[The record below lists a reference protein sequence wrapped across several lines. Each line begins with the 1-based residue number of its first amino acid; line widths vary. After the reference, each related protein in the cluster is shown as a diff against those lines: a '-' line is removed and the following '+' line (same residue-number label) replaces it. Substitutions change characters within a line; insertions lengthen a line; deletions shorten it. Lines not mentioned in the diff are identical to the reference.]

1 MNPMQRASTLVAAG
15 RAALLIAAALTLA
28 VLTGCASTQLKDTWK
43 DPAFTGP
50 PLQRVLVIGAFKSDL
65 NRRVFEDAFTA
76 ALQAAKTDAVAS
88 YVTLPESGAI
98 PNERVRAA
106 VKSTGADAVLVTRV
120 LRVRRDVNVT
130 PAYMGPGFYRGG
142 FYGWYGG
149 AWAATPADVHVY
161 DVLTVESTLWN
172 MRTDKPVW
180 AGTSEVTSPSNVTTA
195 SQEFAGVLIPRM
207 KADGVIR
214 RRRARGAASVC
225 RPAPRI
231 GGRDLGARR
240 WPRASPANPPRRAA
254 AAAAPSAGSGCVRR
268 GAGAGRGRA
277 ATTARPAA
285 RRA

>member
-1 MNPMQRASTLVAAG
+1 MNLVQRVATLTAAR
-15 RAALLIAAALTLA
+15 RAVLAIATALTLA
-28 VLTGCASTQLKDTWK
+28 VLAGCASTQLKDTWK

-106 VKSTGADAVLVTRV
+106 VKSTGSDAVLVTRV

-180 AGTSEVTSPSNVTTA
+180 AGTSEVTAPSNVTTA

-207 KADGVIR
+207 KADGVI
-214 RRRARGAASVC
+214 
-225 RPAPRI
+225 
-231 GGRDLGARR
+231 
-240 WPRASPANPPRRAA
+240 
-254 AAAAPSAGSGCVRR
+254 
-268 GAGAGRGRA
+268 
-277 ATTARPAA
+277 
-285 RRA
+285 